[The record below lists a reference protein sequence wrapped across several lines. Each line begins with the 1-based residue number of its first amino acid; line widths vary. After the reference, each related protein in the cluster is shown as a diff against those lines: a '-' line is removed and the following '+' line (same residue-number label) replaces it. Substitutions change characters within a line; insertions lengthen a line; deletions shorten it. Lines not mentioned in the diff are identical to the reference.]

1 MNGWLILNILFQ
13 TINIC
18 PSSIKKMKIV
28 LMIGLGSFIGGAS
41 RYLVTLAIQNKFL
54 STYPYG
60 TFAVNI
66 IGCFLIGV
74 VYGLSERGNI
84 NVEWRLFLATGI
96 LGGFTTFSS
105 FSNETVSML
114 RDAQYWQ
121 AFSYIATSIIIGL
134 AATFGGISLI
144 KYL

>member
-1 MNGWLILNILFQ
+1 MRILL
-13 TINIC
+13 T
-18 PSSIKKMKIV
+18 
-28 LMIGLGSFIGGAS
+28 IGLGSFIGGIA
-41 RYLVTLAIQNKFL
+41 RYLITLLIQNKFI
-54 STYPYG
+54 STFPYG
-60 TFAVNI
+60 TLVVNI
-66 IGCFLIGV
+66 TGCFLIGL
-74 VYGLSERGNI
+74 VYGLSEKGNI

-114 RDAQYWQ
+114 RDAQYLQ
-121 AFSYIATSIIIGL
+121 AFSYIGFSVIIGL

>member
-1 MNGWLILNILFQ
+1 
-13 TINIC
+13 
-18 PSSIKKMKIV
+18 MKLLLV
-28 LMIGLGSFIGGAS
+28 VGFGSFIGGIS
-41 RYLVTLAIQNKFL
+41 RYLVSLFVQNKFL
-54 STYPYG
+54 STFPYG
-60 TFAVNI
+60 TLVVNI
-66 IGCFLIGV
+66 AGCFLIGI
-74 VYGLSERGNI
+74 VYALSEKGNV
-84 NVEWRLFLATGI
+84 NAEWRLFLITGF

-121 AFSYIATSIIIGL
+121 ALSYIGISIIVGL

>member
-1 MNGWLILNILFQ
+1 
-13 TINIC
+13 
-18 PSSIKKMKIV
+18 MKLLLV
-28 LMIGLGSFIGGAS
+28 VGVGSFIGGMS
-41 RYLVTLAIQNKFL
+41 RYLVSLFVQNKFL
-54 STYPYG
+54 STFPYG
-60 TFAVNI
+60 TLVVNI
-66 IGCFLIGV
+66 AGCFLIGI
-74 VYGLSERGNI
+74 VYALSEKGNV
-84 NVEWRLFLATGI
+84 NAEWRLFLITGF

-121 AFSYIATSIIIGL
+121 ALSYIGISIIVGL